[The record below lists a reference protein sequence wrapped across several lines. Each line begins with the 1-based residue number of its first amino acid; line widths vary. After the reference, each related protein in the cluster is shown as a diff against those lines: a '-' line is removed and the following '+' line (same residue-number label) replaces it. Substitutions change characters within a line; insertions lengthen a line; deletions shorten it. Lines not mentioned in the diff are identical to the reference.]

1 VRNLSKFLTSSVF
14 CVWCSWVS
22 SAPNPV
28 EIPPRIVIVIDD
40 IGQSLEYGRAAIELP
55 GPLTFAFLPY
65 TPHATA
71 LSKLAEATGK
81 DVILHAPMANIAG
94 IPIGK
99 GGLYPHQSESELK
112 GELKKSLDSLPLVLG
127 LNNHMGSLLTQN
139 EQSMRWVMEVAAERD
154 LFFLDSRTTAN
165 SVAFK
170 MAQRQGIPSL
180 ARDIFLDHEITYEFV
195 DQQFSKA
202 IELAQEKGHA
212 IIIGHPYPVTIEYLA
227 AALPRLDELG
237 IQLVA
242 ASAFLH
248 QQRDIEALREWSSDV
263 SLHTETEA
271 VQALSST
278 LSN

>member
-1 VRNLSKFLTSSVF
+1 M
-14 CVWCSWVS
+14 
-22 SAPNPV
+22 
-28 EIPPRIVIVIDD
+28 IVIDD

-65 TPHATA
+65 TPHATV
-71 LSKLAEATGK
+71 LSQLAEATGK

-112 GELKKSLDSLPLVLG
+112 NELKKSLDSLPLVLG

-154 LFFLDSRTTAN
+154 LFFLDSRTTPN
-165 SVAFK
+165 SVAFR
-170 MAQRQGIPSL
+170 MAQKQGIPSL
-180 ARDIFLDHEITYEFV
+180 TRDIFLDHEITYEFV

-212 IIIGHPYPVTIEYLA
+212 IIIGHPYPVTIDYLA
-227 AALPRLDELG
+227 TALPRLDELG

-242 ASAFLH
+242 ASAFL
-248 QQRDIEALREWSSDV
+248 QQQSDIKALQEWSSDV
-263 SLHTETEA
+263 SLQTEA
-271 VQALSST
+271 EPAQALSST
-278 LSN
+278 VTH